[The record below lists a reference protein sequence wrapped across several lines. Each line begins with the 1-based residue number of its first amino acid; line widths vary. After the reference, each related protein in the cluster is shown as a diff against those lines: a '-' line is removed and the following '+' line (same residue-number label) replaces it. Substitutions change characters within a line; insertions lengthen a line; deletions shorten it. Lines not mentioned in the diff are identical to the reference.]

1 MGLGYL
7 AAHYAFRIINF
18 PMHSLCMQYSQFSDA
33 FGNTITVL
41 EALYEYPVHHG
52 MVLHKSNY

>member
-7 AAHYAFRIINF
+7 AAHYAFRITNF

-52 MVLHKSNY
+52 MVLHKSN